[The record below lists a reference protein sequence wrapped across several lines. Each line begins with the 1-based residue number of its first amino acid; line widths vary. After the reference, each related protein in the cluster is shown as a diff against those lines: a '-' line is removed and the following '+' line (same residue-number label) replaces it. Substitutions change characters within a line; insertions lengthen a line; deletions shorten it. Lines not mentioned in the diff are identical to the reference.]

1 METPETSKA
10 FQKFLSWLKQNILII
25 VLLVLLSIFVV
36 NKLNKFESI
45 IVKSIIQPNVT
56 LDFQNKSGAAWIRSS
71 FTDILVGS
79 DGSIKKGDGYE
90 VKLTVLNPSS
100 VTLNSIRCEFKLPFK
115 KPNKKYLKHPQTK
128 TKANNRNVH
137 PSKCRTDKFTT
148 IPIIN
153 SPEEINMNMAKKS
166 PYSLEMVY
174 CFFRIRYVL
183 LSSSPT
189 TLIVMLNTVKNSAAC
204 E

>member
-100 VTLNSIRCEFKLPFK
+100 VTLNSIRCEFK
-115 KPNKKYLKHPQTK
+115 Y
-128 TKANNRNVH
+128 
-137 PSKCRTDKFTT
+137 SSST
-148 IPIIN
+148 IPVIYEDIKM
-153 SPEEINMNMAKKS
+153 SIPPGSSKTLKCFISDLSDYDLKS
-166 PYSLEMVY
+166 IDVSVQFDQISFY
-174 CFFRIRYVL
+174 RR
-183 LSSSPT
+183 
-189 TLIVMLNTVKNSAAC
+189 
-204 E
+204 